1 MTEDTCFVI
10 FGLLQDNYVD
20 YLIESYKNIN
30 DKIVSTWKDQ
40 DKNLIEKLENNG
52 FKIVLNDLPKVKN
65 STNFQIIHNR
75 NGSKKALEFGYKYSL
90 NLRTDLVPNNP
101 TRFREVLKLL
111 IQEKLSSLAWFGH
124 HRGYILNHFICGP
137 CEEVMNFYGTTEN
150 ESDTIYSEKFM
161 QENYF
166 KKENI
171 TFEETQNKFNY
182 CIKELKDNS
191 ISFFWI
197 KYPDHPEIVNHFYNI
212 EKNYPQHYIK
222 Y

>member
-52 FKIVLNDLPKVKN
+52 FKILLNDLPKVKN

-75 NGSKKALEFGYKYSL
+75 NGSKKALELGYKYSL

-101 TRFREVLKLL
+101 TRFREVLKPL

-124 HRGYILNHFICGP
+124 HSGYILNHFICGP